1 MTAANAKDIKRQL
14 MTHLRAAASDGITF
28 RRLCVLVCAT
38 DKTVA
43 KYLAELENTHEAEK
57 VRAGRNVLW
66 FVVGMAPSADEVI
79 RRQQAAQRK
88 PSKPKA
94 AKPVAVAKMGDRG
107 ARMSAN
113 RKLIEKSLAE
123 STHRTW
129 TVAQIKKEIVN
140 SVTVPNYIESMRNI
154 GLLRF
159 ICKDERGHSV
169 YAWHT
174 SSIQPERSRADV
186 VPPRVYVNS
195 TMPNGDTAYWQR
207 AMSWGR

>member
-1 MTAANAKDIKRQL
+1 MTAANAKDIKRPL
-14 MTHLRAAASDGITF
+14 MTHLRAAASDGVTF

-66 FVVGMAPSADEVI
+66 FAAGMAPSADEVI
-79 RRQQAAQRK
+79 CRQQQARPA
-88 PSKPKA
+88 KPKA
-94 AKPVAVAKMGDRG
+94 AKPVAVAKIGDRG

-113 RKLIEKSLAE
+113 RKLIEKVLAE

-140 SVTVPNYIESMRNI
+140 SVTVPNYVESMRNV

-159 ICKDERGHSV
+159 IRKDERGHSV

-174 SSIQPERSRADV
+174 SNIHPERTRADV

>member
-1 MTAANAKDIKRQL
+1 MTAVNAKDLKRPL

-28 RRLCVLVCAT
+28 RRLCVLVCCT

-43 KYLAELENTHEAEK
+43 KYLAELETTHEAEK

-66 FVVGMAPSADEVI
+66 FVAGMAPSADEVI
-79 RRQQAAQRK
+79 RRQQQAK
-88 PSKPKA
+88 PAKPKA

-113 RKLIEKSLAE
+113 RKLIEKVLAE

-140 SVTVPNYIESMRNI
+140 SVTVPNYIESMRNV

-159 ICKDERGHSV
+159 IRKDERGHSV

-174 SSIQPERSRADV
+174 SSIQPERTRADV

-195 TMPNGDTAYWQR
+195 TMPNGSQEYWQR

>member
-1 MTAANAKDIKRQL
+1 MTAANAKDIKRPL
-14 MTHLRAAASDGITF
+14 MRHLRAAESDGITF
-28 RRLCVLVCAT
+28 RRLCVLVCCT

-43 KYLAELENTHEAEK
+43 KYLAELETTNEAEK

-66 FVVGMAPSADEVI
+66 FAAGMAPSADEVI
-79 RRQQAAQRK
+79 RRQQQARPA
-88 PSKPKA
+88 KPKA
-94 AKPVAVAKMGDRG
+94 PKPVAVAKMGDRSL
-107 ARMSAN
+107 RMSAN
-113 RKLIEKSLAE
+113 RKLIEKVLAE
-123 STHRTW
+123 STNRTW

-140 SVTVPNYIESMRNI
+140 SVTVPNYVESMRNV

-159 ICKDERGHSV
+159 IRKDERGHSV

>member
-1 MTAANAKDIKRQL
+1 MTAANAKDIKRPL
-14 MTHLRAAASDGITF
+14 MTHLRSAASDGITF
-28 RRLCVLVCAT
+28 RRLCVLVCCT

-57 VRAGRNVLW
+57 VRAGRNVVW
-66 FVVGMAPSADEVI
+66 FVHGMAPSADEVI
-79 RRQQAAQRK
+79 RRQQQAK
-88 PSKPKA
+88 PAKPKA
-94 AKPVAVAKMGDRG
+94 AKPVAVAKMGDRTL
-107 ARMSAN
+107 RMSAN
-113 RKLIEKSLAE
+113 RKLIEKVLAE

-140 SVTVPNYIESMRNI
+140 SVTVPSYIESMRNV

-159 ICKDERGHSV
+159 IRKDERGHSV

-195 TMPNGDTAYWQR
+195 TMPNGSQEYWQR

>member
-1 MTAANAKDIKRQL
+1 MTAANAKDIKRPL

-28 RRLCVLVCAT
+28 RRLCVLVCCT

-43 KYLAELENTHEAEK
+43 KYLAELETTHEAEK
-57 VRAGRNVLW
+57 VKAGRNVVW
-66 FVVGMAPSADEVI
+66 FAHGMAPSADEVI
-79 RRQQAAQRK
+79 RRQQQAR

-94 AKPVAVAKMGDRG
+94 AKPVAVAKMGDRSL
-107 ARMSAN
+107 RMSAN
-113 RKLIEKSLAE
+113 RKLIEKVMAE

-140 SVTVPNYIESMRNI
+140 SVTVPNYVESMRNV

-195 TMPNGDTAYWQR
+195 TMPNGSQEYWQR

>member
-1 MTAANAKDIKRQL
+1 MTAANAKDIKRPL
-14 MTHLRAAASDGITF
+14 MTHLRAAASDGVTF
-28 RRLCVLVCAT
+28 RRLCVLVCCT

-43 KYLAELENTHEAEK
+43 KYLAELEESHEAEK

-66 FVVGMAPSADEVI
+66 FAEGMAPSLEEI
-79 RRQQAAQRK
+79 MSRQQQHK
-88 PSKPKA
+88 PAKPKA
-94 AKPVAVAKMGDRG
+94 APAVCSMGDRT
-107 ARMSAN
+107 ARMCEA
-113 RKLIEKSLAE
+113 RKTLEKVLSE

-129 TVAQIKKEIVN
+129 TVAEMRKEILNVAA
-140 SVTVPNYIESMRNI
+140 TTNYVESMRKL

-159 ICKDERGHSV
+159 IKKDERGHSV

-195 TMPNGDTAYWQR
+195 TMPNGSQEYWQR

>member
-1 MTAANAKDIKRQL
+1 MTAANAKDLKRPL

-43 KYLAELENTHEAEK
+43 KYLAELEAAHEAEK

-66 FVVGMAPSADEVI
+66 FVAGMAPSADEVI

-88 PSKPKA
+88 PVKPKA
-94 AKPVAVAKMGDRG
+94 SQTIAVASMGNRG
-107 ARMSAN
+107 ERRSEA
-113 RKLIEKSLAE
+113 RKLIEKTLAE

-140 SVTVPNYIESMRNI
+140 SINVTNYLESMRNI
-154 GLLRF
+154 GLLRY
-159 ICKDERGHSV
+159 IGKDERGHSV

-186 VPPRVYVNS
+186 VPPRIYVNS
-195 TMPNGDTAYWQR
+195 TMPNGSQEYWQR